1 MSTSNSDQTDP
12 PRGAL
17 EPSPQAV
24 AEIDRLD
31 QVARARPDELQPQID
46 LWRAVAALEFWIG
59 INRGTPESVRPYML
73 AAEAG
78 PMLCVFSSATRA
90 KEAAEA
96 NGLIAPGEPVPLF
109 IVQLPAALDWA
120 MSFGEHGVIGVTIDY
135 PRIRS
140 WCPLPNLAKL
150 RQGDD

>member
-1 MSTSNSDQTDP
+1 MSIEPSGQADP
-12 PRGAL
+12 SRGAL
-17 EPSPQAV
+17 EPSPESV

-31 QVARARPDELQPQID
+31 QVCRARPGEIEPQIE
-46 LWRAVAALEFWIG
+46 LWRAVVALEFWVG
-59 INRGTPESVRPYML
+59 INRGTPEAPRPYVL

-96 NGLIAPGEPVPLF
+96 NGLIGPGEPVSLF
-109 IVQLPAALDWA
+109 LVPLPAALDWA

-135 PRIRS
+135 PRLGA

-150 RQGDD
+150 RTGQ